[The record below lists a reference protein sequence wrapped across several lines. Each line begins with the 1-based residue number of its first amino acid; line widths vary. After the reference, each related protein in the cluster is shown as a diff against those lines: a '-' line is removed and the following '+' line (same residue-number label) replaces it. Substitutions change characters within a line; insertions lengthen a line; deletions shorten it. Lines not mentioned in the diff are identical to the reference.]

1 MANNADEIREFLR
14 TRRDA
19 VRPSQVG
26 LPKYPGRRVP
36 GLRREEVAQL
46 AGVSVDYYTRL
57 EQGRLT
63 SASEGVI
70 LSIAE
75 ALQLSRAETQYLRDL
90 LRPQPRRARQLR
102 PRQQVRPELQRLL
115 EGLND
120 QPAFVLGRRNEV
132 LASNALLDALLTP
145 FNQKPPED
153 RNLLRWLL
161 LDPAA
166 RALYLD
172 WAQITSEV
180 VGVLRAEA
188 GRYPGDPQIAAFV
201 AELSAASPDFRP
213 WWEERT
219 VVERTWGTKRFDHP
233 VVGRL
238 DITYEALNLPG
249 DPDQVLFVYSGSTTD
264 DLDKLRILASWST
277 QHTPPGRPAP
287 GASRQDTT
295 DAPAADSQRDARP
308 R

>member
-1 MANNADEIREFLR
+1 MAKKAEEIKEFLR

-19 VRPSQVG
+19 VRPSQAG
-26 LPKYPGRRVP
+26 LANHPGRRVP

-70 LSIAE
+70 LSIGE
-75 ALQLSRAETQYLRDL
+75 ALQLTQAETQYLRDL
-90 LRPQPRRARQLR
+90 LRPQPRQAAKEPA
-102 PRQQVRPELQRLL
+102 PRQEVRPDLL
-115 EGLND
+115 RILDGMHD
-120 QPAFVLGRRNEV
+120 QPAFVLGRRSQV

-145 FNQKPPED
+145 FNQRDAGD

-166 RALYLD
+166 RDLYLD
-172 WAQITSEV
+172 WAKVTSEV

-188 GRYPGDPQIAAFV
+188 GRYPHDALTAGFV
-201 AELSAASPDFRP
+201 SELKATSPEFGT
-213 WWEERT
+213 WWAERT
-219 VVERTWGTKRFDHP
+219 VVERTWGTKRFNHP
-233 VVGRL
+233 TVGRL
-238 DITYEALNLPG
+238 NITYEALTLPG
-249 DPDQVLFVYSGSTTD
+249 DPDQVLFIYAGKTDD

-277 QHTPPGRPAP
+277 HRTDQNPAETPPPAGP
-287 GASRQDTT
+287 Q
-295 DAPAADSQRDARP
+295 PANPDPSPTP
-308 R
+308 RSTS

>member
-1 MANNADEIREFLR
+1 MAKKAEEIKEFLR

-26 LPKYPGRRVP
+26 LPHHTGRRVP

-75 ALQLSRAETQYLRDL
+75 ALRLTQAETQYLRDL
-90 LRPQPRRARQLR
+90 LRPQPRHTAAREPA
-102 PRQQVRPELQRLL
+102 PRQQVRPDLMRILD
-115 EGLND
+115 GLHD
-120 QPAFVLGRRNEV
+120 QPSFVLGRRNEV

-145 FNQKPPED
+145 FNQRPADD

-161 LDPAA
+161 TDPAA
-166 RALYLD
+166 RELYLD
-172 WAQITSEV
+172 WAQVTSEV

-188 GRYPGDPQIAAFV
+188 GRYPNDAQTARFV
-201 AELSAASPDFRP
+201 TELKATSPEFVT
-213 WWEERT
+213 WWAQRS
-219 VVERTWGTKRFDHP
+219 VVERTWGTKRFHHP

-238 DITYEALNLPG
+238 DITYEALTLPG
-249 DPDQVLFVYSGSTTD
+249 DQDQVLFIYAGRTD
-264 DLDKLRILASWST
+264 NDLDKLRILASWST
-277 QHTPPGRPAP
+277 HRTPADTAEAPPGAP
-287 GASRQDTT
+287 R
-295 DAPAADSQRDARP
+295 RP
-308 R
+308 RHP